1 VSLRSAFY
9 EGTVR
14 HRRFAVREHAFRHKV
29 SMAYVDLDELPELL
43 GGRLTKPGFGLVRF
57 RRADY
62 FGDPR
67 LPLATAIRELVAERT
82 GGEEPDGP
90 IGVLTQLR
98 TLGHCFNP
106 VSFYYCHRADGTL
119 HSVVAEVTSTPWAE
133 RHAYVL
139 EADDGV
145 GGGVLHGD
153 FAKELHVSP
162 FMGMDQHYT
171 WSSTRPDPSN
181 PMLSVHIASEED
193 GAPAFDATLKL
204 ERKPFTRGTVSRHPA
219 ATLRIL
225 ALIYAHALV
234 LALKRVPVHQRP
246 TPLPEPHT

>member
-1 VSLRSAFY
+1 MSGRSAFY
-9 EGTVR
+9 EGSVR
-14 HRRFAVREHAFRHKV
+14 HRRFAVREHAFRHRI

-43 GGRLTKPGFGLVRF
+43 GGRLAKRGFGLVRF
-57 RRADY
+57 RREDY
-62 FGDPR
+62 YGDPAV
-67 LPLATAIRELVAERT
+67 PLAAAIRELVAQRT
-82 GGEEPDGP
+82 GAPAPDGP

-139 EADDGV
+139 EAGDDQ
-145 GGGVLHGD
+145 VLHGD

-171 WSSTRPDPSN
+171 WSSTRPEPAN

-204 ERKPFTRGTVSRHPA
+204 ERKPFTRRSVMRHPG
-219 ATLRIL
+219 ATLRVL

-234 LALKRVPVHQRP
+234 LALKRVPVQPRP
-246 TPLPEPHT
+246 TPVPEHHS